1 MSLKFWFMQSP
12 NVVNLRQYKKTFF
25 KTTDYAS
32 VPRQPDVGRKINDN
46 GYCLSLNWSPATVAG
61 RVWADSPRNFPS

>member
-32 VPRQPDVGRKINDN
+32 VPRQPDVGRKINRYSCVECK
-46 GYCLSLNWSPATVAG
+46 GLNV
-61 RVWADSPRNFPS
+61 PRLRGVDA